1 MNLLST
7 HDAARTLYEL
17 GYTDPSNPQQQIT
30 EAKQR
35 FRLAALFQMTFP
47 GSPAVFYGDEVGLTG
62 GADPFNRAT
71 YPWADT
77 GGHPDN
83 ALLADFQKLISLRN
97 HNAVLRR
104 GSIDA
109 PIHLDENVIVLT
121 RTYKGVR
128 AITAFNNSNTA
139 HQVTVDLPRGDRD
152 RVYRDAMT
160 GRRIVSVDGK
170 LTLTVPALYGSVLL
184 TK

>member
-17 GYTDPSNPQQQIT
+17 GYTDPGNPQQQIA

-35 FRLAALFQMTFP
+35 FRLAVLFQMTFP

-71 YPWADT
+71 YPWSDE

-109 PIHLDENVIVLT
+109 PVHLDENVIVLN

-128 AITAFNNSNTA
+128 AITAFNNSNTPQ
-139 HQVTVDLPRGDRD
+139 QVTVDTPRGDRD
-152 RVYRDAMT
+152 RVYHDAIT
-160 GRRIVSVDGK
+160 GRRIVAVDGK